1 MVWPKLRRSGSS
13 LTQRS
18 RPAIELLIYI
28 QQPTKESKK
37 ESNGFGQLALGK
49 KRKENPKGGKKSF
62 SQAGIEPATN
72 RLQRHFYSLPLY
84 QLSYRE
90 TTATTLASKT
100 NQINCD
106 EKGAGN
112 VGVVRMMGPRPGP
125 GPTQPPTTPGA
136 SEPWSLPSTWI
147 RCAKTSI
154 TINQQVI
161 DKPTSNQT

>member
-1 MVWPKLRRSGSS
+1 
-13 LTQRS
+13 
-18 RPAIELLIYI
+18 LLIYI

-49 KRKENPKGGKKSF
+49 KRKEKKIQKEGKKVSRKPE
-62 SQAGIEPATN
+62 SNQPATN

-136 SEPWSLPSTWI
+136 SEPWSLPST
-147 RCAKTSI
+147 
-154 TINQQVI
+154 
-161 DKPTSNQT
+161 